1 MLFLVLNTG
10 STMSNQTTLK
20 IVSSLIILSFMVTG
34 LIVITTINPAL
45 YNDKSEYNVE
55 QAILPN
61 VRILAPYGQSTWG
74 PYRDGV
80 VIVGSNYFYV
90 HVFLDYPEDA
100 GEPIYNVKV
109 ILDRAGEP
117 EPGYNVTFDYSGQG
131 IAIAIAKHADG
142 SQSEYNA
149 TSSTRYITLE
159 IPVINPGDHIDISYR
174 VVPPSESQIPKLPYT
189 ITLKE
194 QIQFGENVAPQ
205 VYEKTIQIID
215 RPIMNLIIIWILAIG
230 TFAGVIILG
239 YLGFFRLYTAMD
251 LVSMGM
257 VGALMVVW
265 VQILGRQLIF
275 PLIDRLP
282 FSHNFA
288 VADFPYILLLVT
300 AVALVRK
307 PGSASL
313 TLFVYNIVSEI
324 GWYGLNFLWWAYP
337 FAQGIPVDFYLLI
350 RGKGVLTDK
359 NTFLRF
365 RLSEEDLESVGTI
378 PFLKYID
385 GFMIG
390 LLRGFFMQVSLYTV
404 FYPNLFRVEYF
415 WEYVFWWHV
424 IPWTIGNA
432 LSGAISVP
440 IVEKIEEAITY

>member
-1 MLFLVLNTG
+1 MGLN
-10 STMSNQTTLK
+10 MSSFTLK
-20 IVSSLIILSFMVTG
+20 ITGSLIILAFLVTG
-34 LIVITTINPAL
+34 LVVIDTMHLTVPSSTTYSPEATM
-45 YNDKSEYNVE
+45 
-55 QAILPN
+55 LPS

-80 VIVGSNYFYV
+80 VIVGSNYFSV
-90 HVFLDYPEDA
+90 HVFIDYSEDA
-100 GEPIYNVKV
+100 VDTIKNVK
-109 ILDRAGEP
+109 IWLDTQGDP
-117 EPGYNVTFDYSGQG
+117 EPGYNVTFVLSGKAVAT
-131 IAIAIAKHADG
+131 AIVKHIDG
-142 SQSEYNA
+142 SVSEYNA
-149 TSSTRYITLE
+149 TSTTRYILLE
-159 IPVINPGDHIDISYR
+159 IPEIAPGDKIDISYR
-174 VVPPSESQIPKLPYT
+174 VNMPAESQVPKLPYT

-194 QIQFGENVAPQ
+194 QIQFGSDVAPQ
-205 VYEKTIQIID
+205 IYEKPIQIID
-215 RPIMNLIIIWILAIG
+215 RPIMNLIIIWILALG

-239 YLGFFRLYTAMD
+239 YLGFFRLYTSMD

-275 PLIDRLP
+275 PLVDRIP
-282 FSHNFA
+282 MSHNFA
-288 VADFPYILLLVT
+288 VADFPYVLLLVT
-300 AVALVRK
+300 AIALVRK
-307 PGSASL
+307 PGAASL

-359 NTFLRF
+359 NTFFRF
-365 RLSEEDLESVGTI
+365 RLSEEELESVGSI
-378 PFLKYID
+378 PFLKYFD

-432 LSGAISVP
+432 IGAAIAVP